1 MQNQMTVSDC
11 VVATEAMS
19 ANAAEGIIELNRGQK
34 PARLVKALATLAEMS
49 GICNAGEFDASTSH
63 LPPADRKVHGDA
75 TDQAIL
81 RFAEALVSVSFTR
94 EKWLRMFRVA
104 FNSRNKFMIQVIKA
118 TPAEKEGSSEATL
131 TIKGAP
137 DILFPR
143 CMFYMDSAG
152 ARQALTE
159 EHRLYIN
166 ELKDKW
172 SAQGKRVILVAR
184 KQLDAHTLSFP
195 VESQE
200 FEDAVMYEST
210 RGLELVGLLA
220 IVDPPKEEI
229 PEVVRILRGAG
240 IKVHMVTGDFK
251 LTAQAIATECGIITV
266 PADAVESASSLSLI
280 EMSDV
285 IPPSTPQTCRA
296 IALSGEELKG
306 LDESQW
312 DKLCKY
318 DEIVFA
324 RTTPEQKLKIVK
336 ELQARGEIVGSK
348 FSHPPSLPT
357 IH

>member
-1 MQNQMTVSDC
+1 MTVSDC
-11 VVATEAMS
+11 VVASEAMS
-19 ANAAEGIIELNRGQK
+19 ANAAEGIIELNRDQK
-34 PARLVKALATLAEMS
+34 PIRLVKALATLAEMS

-63 LPPADRKVHGDA
+63 LPPAERKVHGDA

-81 RFAEALVSVSFTR
+81 RFSEALVPTSFTR
-94 EKWLRMFRVA
+94 DKWLRLYKVA
-104 FNSRNKFMIQVIKA
+104 FNSKNKFMMQVIKPA
-118 TPAEKEGSSEATL
+118 TADKEKTETDL

-143 CMFYMDSAG
+143 CMFFMDTTGS
-152 ARQALTE
+152 RQPLTE
-159 EHRLYIN
+159 EHRIYIN

-184 KQLDAHTLSFP
+184 KQLDAHSLSFP
-195 VESQE
+195 IDSQE
-200 FEDAVMYEST
+200 FEDAIIYEST

-266 PADAVESASSLSLI
+266 PADAVEDASALSLL
-280 EMSDV
+280 EVSDV
-285 IPPSTPQTCRA
+285 IPGTPATCRA

-336 ELQARGEIVGSK
+336 ELQARGEIVGSE
-348 FSHPPSLPT
+348 FLLSRTTTPVLLT
-357 IH
+357 DFQ

>member
-1 MQNQMTVSDC
+1 MTVSDC
-11 VVATEAMS
+11 VVASEAMS
-19 ANAAEGIIELNRGQK
+19 ANAAKGIVELNSGQK
-34 PARLVKALATLAEMS
+34 PARLVAALATMAEMS

-104 FNSRNKFMIQVIKA
+104 FNSKNKFMIQVIKA
-118 TPAEKEGSSEATL
+118 THADKEESSETTL

-143 CMFYMDSAG
+143 CIFYMDTAG
-152 ARQALTE
+152 ARKPLIE

-200 FEDAVMYEST
+200 FEDAVMYESI

-220 IVDPPKEEI
+220 IIDPPKEEI

-251 LTAQAIATECGIITV
+251 ITAQAIAAECGIITV
-266 PADAVESASSLSLI
+266 PADAVESALELSLTQVP
-280 EMSDV
+280 DV
-285 IPPSTPQTCRA
+285 IPPGTPQTRRA

-312 DKLCKY
+312 DKLCTY

-348 FSHPPSLPT
+348 FFNSFLPVRLLVN

>member
-1 MQNQMTVSDC
+1 MTVSDC
-11 VVATEAMS
+11 VVASEAMS
-19 ANAAEGIIELNRGQK
+19 ANAATGIIELNRDLNPG
-34 PARLVKALATLAEMS
+34 RLVKALATLAEMS

-81 RFAEALVSVSFTR
+81 RFSEALVSVSSTR
-94 EKWLRMFRVA
+94 EKWLRLFRVA
-104 FNSRNKFMIQVIKA
+104 FNSRNKFMIQVIKSAA
-118 TPAEKEGSSEATL
+118 TDKENTETEL

-137 DILFPR
+137 DILLPR
-143 CMFYMDSAG
+143 CMFYMDANG
-152 ARQALTE
+152 TRQPLTE
-159 EHRLYIN
+159 EHRIYVS

-172 SAQGKRVILVAR
+172 SAQGKRVILIAR
-184 KQLDAHTLSFP
+184 KQLNAQTVSYSVD
-195 VESQE
+195 SQE
-200 FEDAVMYEST
+200 FEDAIMSEST

-266 PADAVESASSLSLI
+266 PADAVEGASSLSLF
-280 EMSDV
+280 EVSDV
-285 IPPSTPQTCRA
+285 IHGPSAIRA

-348 FSHPPSLPT
+348 FDHFKPKLEPLLTLSQ
-357 IH
+357 

>member
-1 MQNQMTVSDC
+1 MTVSDC
-11 VVATEAMS
+11 VVAAESMS
-19 ANAAEGIIELNRGQK
+19 ANAAIGIMELNRDQK
-34 PARLVKALATLAEMS
+34 PGRLAKALAILAESS

-63 LPPADRKVHGDA
+63 LKPADRKVHGDA

-81 RFAEALVSVSFTR
+81 RFAEALVLVSHTR
-94 EKWLRMFRVA
+94 EKWIRLSRVA

-118 TPAEKEGSSEATL
+118 AAIDQEDTEPEL

-137 DILFPR
+137 DILLPR
-143 CMFYMDSAG
+143 CMFYMDTNG
-152 ARQALTE
+152 TRQPLSE
-159 EHRLYIN
+159 DHRICVN
-166 ELKDKW
+166 KLKDEW
-172 SAQGKRVILVAR
+172 SSQGKRVILVAR
-184 KQLDAHTLSFP
+184 KQLNEQTMSYSIDT
-195 VESQE
+195 QE
-200 FEDAVMYEST
+200 FEDAVMDEST
-210 RGLELVGLLA
+210 RGLELVGLIA

-251 LTAQAIATECGIITV
+251 LTAHAIATECGIITV
-266 PADAVESASSLSLI
+266 PADAVESVSSLSIL
-280 EMSDV
+280 ETPDV
-285 IPPSTPQTCRA
+285 ITGPTTCRA

-306 LDESQW
+306 LDEDQW

-348 FSHPPSLPT
+348 LYHPNPCRNP
-357 IH
+357 H

>member
-1 MQNQMTVSDC
+1 MTVSDC
-11 VVATEAMS
+11 VVASEAMS
-19 ANAAEGIIELNRGQK
+19 ANAATSIVELAGDQK
-34 PARLVKALATLAEMS
+34 PGRLVKALSILAEMS

-63 LPPADRKVHGDA
+63 LAPADRKVHGDA

-81 RFAEALVSVSFTR
+81 RFAEALVSVSYTR
-94 EKWLRMFRVA
+94 EKWIQLFRLA
-104 FNSRNKFMIQVIKA
+104 FSSRNKFMIQVIKA
-118 TPAEKEGSSEATL
+118 AAANENEADTDL

-137 DILFPR
+137 DILLPR
-143 CMFYMDSAG
+143 CLFYMDTAG
-152 ARQALTE
+152 ISQPLSQ
-159 EHRLYIN
+159 EHRIYVT
-166 ELKDKW
+166 ELKNKW

-184 KQLDAHTLSFP
+184 KHLNSKTVSHLVD
-195 VESQE
+195 SQE
-200 FEDAVMYEST
+200 YEDAIMDEST

-229 PEVVRILRGAG
+229 PEVIRILRGAG

-266 PADAVESASSLSLI
+266 PADAVENASSLSLL
-280 EMSDV
+280 EVSDV
-285 IPPSTPQTCRA
+285 ISTPTTCRA

-312 DKLCKY
+312 DKLCRY

-336 ELQARGEIVGSK
+336 ELQARGEIVGSE
-348 FSHPPSLPT
+348 FYHSNLFGDRR
-357 IH
+357 